1 MFSFISPP
9 TTVMFNIFS
18 LQKVRLIV
26 QITTL
31 FLRALAIYI
40 GYYFYDSYIISLA
53 LFIAVGVIHNIGVM
67 IYIYSKIKS

>member
-40 GYYFYDSYIISLA
+40 GYYFYNSYIISLA
-53 LFIAVGVIHNIGVM
+53 LFIVVGVIHNIGVM